1 MSVQDF
7 KEIKKAYKEA
17 SQTLDSTLEDFRNTH
32 SIKKKNDL
40 FERAKQE
47 IQVAERKVSKP
58 YRG

>member
-47 IQVAERKVSKP
+47 I
-58 YRG
+58 